1 MERTRVKLLFD
12 GGFKIGKK
20 LKKSLLI
27 TECVPGGTSTA
38 FAVLSGLGINVNG
51 LISGSHRNPPSELKT
66 KLVNQGL
73 KAAKLKK
80 NPSSIDLMAAVGDP
94 FQPIAV
100 GLLMGARES
109 GQEILLGG
117 GCQMLAVLALA
128 LNEIEPESRSEFVG
142 KILIG
147 TTSWLVDESLSSAKN
162 RNSFIHLMN
171 HVANHFKVN
180 ILGLASG
187 YRFND
192 SNQKV
197 LRDYEIGYVK
207 EGVGAGALSLLAQIK
222 GLTQKEMIER
232 CDIEVDNLFKS
243 KMKKLFKDLNNMNT
257 NTFGRREF
265 IKYGLISSLFL
276 LSGCSTSQ
284 KKLALRGVSN
294 SFPSEFINSL
304 STAWEFF
311 PIKDIEFKKFS
322 YNSTLQEKTDLLV
335 LNDGWISDLPINS
348 LQEIKADNIRNNFSK
363 QTNSFLDGLG
373 EDYKKKLLPLA
384 VSPWVILFRNE
395 DSLALKNKNS
405 WEVIFSKFT

>member
-1 MERTRVKLLFD
+1 MIGAHYVVLPSGVLAFGKGMQEQNINARVKNWHENITNTAFFLILAGSQTAEIDGISSAGSTPVSRRYTAVADAELLLRGPLLPKRWPLPPLPAGVSPALISYVASRFLKIKPTVISAGLLQSPPFKHVSFEPSDLGPSRCLSSGKAMDISRVKLLLE

-73 KAAKLKK
+73 KAAKLNK

-100 GLLMGARES
+100 GLLMGASQS
-109 GQEILLGG
+109 GQDVLLGG

-128 LNEIEPESRSEFVG
+128 LNEIEPESRSKYVE

-147 TTSWLVDESLSSAKN
+147 TTSWLIDESLSSSKKS
-162 RNSFIHLMN
+162 NSFIHLMN
-171 HVANHFKVN
+171 HVSKHFKVN

-222 GLTQKEMIER
+222 GLTQKEMIEK
-232 CDIEVDNLFKS
+232 CDKEVGNLFKS
-243 KMKKLFKDLNNMNT
+243 KD
-257 NTFGRREF
+257 
-265 IKYGLISSLFL
+265 
-276 LSGCSTSQ
+276 
-284 KKLALRGVSN
+284 
-294 SFPSEFINSL
+294 
-304 STAWEFF
+304 
-311 PIKDIEFKKFS
+311 
-322 YNSTLQEKTDLLV
+322 
-335 LNDGWISDLPINS
+335 
-348 LQEIKADNIRNNFSK
+348 
-363 QTNSFLDGLG
+363 
-373 EDYKKKLLPLA
+373 
-384 VSPWVILFRNE
+384 
-395 DSLALKNKNS
+395 
-405 WEVIFSKFT
+405 

>member
-1 MERTRVKLLFD
+1 MKGVDYTLLSSGVLAFGDGFQEQNVLERVKILQENITNMEFFLILAGSQTAEIEGISAAGSTPVSRRYTAVADAELLLRGPLIPKRWPLPPLAAGVSPALISYVASRFLKIKPTIISAGLLHPPPFSHVALESPEMGPARCLSSGNAMERTRVKLLLD

-38 FAVLSGLGINVNG
+38 FAVLLGLGVNVNG
-51 LISGSHRNPPSELKT
+51 LISGSYRNPPSKLKA

-80 NPSSIDLMAAVGDP
+80 NPSSVELMAAVGDP

-100 GLLMGARES
+100 GLLMGAIES
-109 GQEILLGG
+109 GQDVLLGG

-128 LNEIEPESRSEFVG
+128 LNEIEPKLRSEVTG

-147 TTSWLVDESLSSAKN
+147 TTSWLLDESLSTAKN

-171 HVANHFKVN
+171 HVAKHFKVN

-222 GLTQKEMIER
+222 GLTQKEMVEK
-232 CDIEVDNLFKS
+232 CDLEVANLFKS
-243 KMKKLFKDLNNMNT
+243 NNEI
-257 NTFGRREF
+257 TFHG
-265 IKYGLISSLFL
+265 I
-276 LSGCSTSQ
+276 
-284 KKLALRGVSN
+284 
-294 SFPSEFINSL
+294 
-304 STAWEFF
+304 
-311 PIKDIEFKKFS
+311 
-322 YNSTLQEKTDLLV
+322 
-335 LNDGWISDLPINS
+335 
-348 LQEIKADNIRNNFSK
+348 
-363 QTNSFLDGLG
+363 
-373 EDYKKKLLPLA
+373 
-384 VSPWVILFRNE
+384 
-395 DSLALKNKNS
+395 
-405 WEVIFSKFT
+405 

>member
-1 MERTRVKLLFD
+1 MTGDNYVLLPSKVLAFGEGLHEQNVEERVQRWQENITNMAFFLILAGSQTAEIEGISAAGSTAVSRRYTAVADAELLLRGPNLPKRWPLPPLPAGVSPALISYVASSFLKIKPTIISAGLLQTPPFTHVSLEPPEIGPARCLSSGNAMERTRVKLLFE
-12 GGFKIGKK
+12 GGYEIGKK
-20 LKKSLLI
+20 LKKSLLL

-51 LISGSHRNPPSELKT
+51 LISGSHRNPPSELKI
-66 KLVNQGL
+66 KLVKQGL
-73 KAAKLKK
+73 EAAKLKK
-80 NPSSIDLMAAVGDP
+80 NPSSGELMAAVGDP

-147 TTSWLVDESLSSAKN
+147 TTSWLVDESLSSSEN

-192 SNQKV
+192 SKQQV

-222 GLTQKEMIER
+222 GLTQKEMIQR
-232 CDIEVDNLFKS
+232 CDIEVSNLFK
-243 KMKKLFKDLNNMNT
+243 FDN
-257 NTFGRREF
+257 
-265 IKYGLISSLFL
+265 
-276 LSGCSTSQ
+276 
-284 KKLALRGVSN
+284 
-294 SFPSEFINSL
+294 
-304 STAWEFF
+304 
-311 PIKDIEFKKFS
+311 
-322 YNSTLQEKTDLLV
+322 EKTCQ
-335 LNDGWISDLPINS
+335 GI
-348 LQEIKADNIRNNFSK
+348 
-363 QTNSFLDGLG
+363 
-373 EDYKKKLLPLA
+373 
-384 VSPWVILFRNE
+384 
-395 DSLALKNKNS
+395 
-405 WEVIFSKFT
+405 

>member
-1 MERTRVKLLFD
+1 MIGDNYVLLTSGILAFGKGMKEEDIEERVKRWHDNISNIDCFLILAGSQTAEINGISSAGSTPVSRRYTALADAELLLRGPMYPKRWPLPPLPAGVSPALISYVASRFLKIKPTVISAGLLHSPSFRHVCFEPREMGPARCLSSGNAMDISRVKLLLD
-12 GGFKIGKK
+12 SGFKLGKK
-20 LKKSLLI
+20 LRKSLLI
-27 TECVPGGTSTA
+27 TECVPGGTTTA

-109 GQEILLGG
+109 GQDILLGG

-128 LNEIEPESRSEFVG
+128 FNEVKPESRAKFVE

-147 TTSWLVDESLSSAKN
+147 TTSWLVDESLSSSKK
-162 RNSFIHLMN
+162 RNSFIYLMN
-171 HVANHFKVN
+171 HVAKHFKVN

-187 YRFND
+187 YRFSD

-222 GLTQKEMIER
+222 GLTQKEMIEK
-232 CDIEVDNLFKS
+232 CDRAVSNLFQS
-243 KMKKLFKDLNNMNT
+243 KK
-257 NTFGRREF
+257 
-265 IKYGLISSLFL
+265 
-276 LSGCSTSQ
+276 Q
-284 KKLALRGVSN
+284 KP
-294 SFPSEFINSL
+294 F
-304 STAWEFF
+304 
-311 PIKDIEFKKFS
+311 
-322 YNSTLQEKTDLLV
+322 
-335 LNDGWISDLPINS
+335 
-348 LQEIKADNIRNNFSK
+348 
-363 QTNSFLDGLG
+363 
-373 EDYKKKLLPLA
+373 
-384 VSPWVILFRNE
+384 
-395 DSLALKNKNS
+395 
-405 WEVIFSKFT
+405 